1 MEATWW
7 LIALAVLLLTE
18 ILTLGLTTIW
28 FAGGALVAFFA
39 SLIGADLII
48 QIVIFLLVSILLL
61 IFTRPLAIKYINK
74 KRVATNYESLFG
86 KIVKT
91 TSKVDN
97 LNQSGTANVNG
108 TEWTVRSDDNSKII
122 EAGRKVKIVD
132 IVGVKLIVTEVKEET

>member
-39 SLIGADLII
+39 SLIGADLMI

-61 IFTRPLAIKYINK
+61 IFTRPLAIKYVNK
-74 KRVATNYESLFG
+74 KRVATNYESLIG

-97 LNQSGTANVNG
+97 FNQSGTANVNG
-108 TEWTVRSDDNSKII
+108 AEWTVRSEDNSKII
-122 EAGRKVKIVD
+122 EAGRKVRIVD
-132 IVGVKLIVTEVKEET
+132 IAGVKLIVTEVREEA